1 MDSNNLQPLFYRFG
15 EILAK
20 SKTGAIVVPANPSI
34 DTVAAATSLYLA
46 LIKKGLTIS
55 LVCPTKIEQDLIGT
69 EKFQTA
75 LSAPGDNLVITFPY
89 TEGAIDKIDTYIEND
104 KFSLIIVPRSGFKK
118 LEYDQV
124 QFSYSGGNFDFI
136 IVLDTPTLSALGDIY
151 KNNNQLFQGREIINI
166 DRHFTN
172 TSFGTVNIVK
182 KDVASLS
189 ELTYQIIKQNQLEI
203 DKDIATN
210 LYSGIATATN
220 NFTSYSTNADT
231 FQTIAELLRAGAIKK
246 LIKKPTPAQSFTSPQ
261 PIMTPRETQKTIAI
275 EDVEKEK
282 KQDEPIA
289 PSDWLKPK
297 IFKGSGL
304 I

>member
-1 MDSNNLQPLFYRFG
+1 MDTTLSQQISRIN
-15 EILAK
+15 EIIAK
-20 SKTGAIVVPANPSI
+20 SKMGAILLPLNPSI
-34 DTVAAATSLYLA
+34 DTVAAATALYLI
-46 LIKKGLTIS
+46 LTKKGLVIS
-55 LVCPTKIEQDLIGT
+55 LVCSTKIDYDLIGVD
-69 EKFQTA
+69 KIQ
-75 LSAPGDNLVITFPY
+75 SSPNAPGDNLVISFPY
-89 TEGAIDKIDTYIEND
+89 VEGAINKIDYFIDNETFNLVIT
-104 KFSLIIVPRSGFKK
+104 PRAGAKK
-118 LEYDQV
+118 LDYNQV
-124 QFSYSGGNFDFI
+124 KFSYSGGNFDFV
-136 IVLDTPTLSALGDIY
+136 IVLDTPTLNSLGELY
-151 KNNNQLFQGREIINI
+151 QNNIQLFQGREIINI

-189 ELTYQIIKQNQLEI
+189 ELIYQIIKQNQLEI

-210 LYSGIATATN
+210 LYSGIAAATN

-246 LIKKPTPAQSFTSPQ
+246 LIKKPTPTQSFTSPQ
-261 PIMTPRETQKTIAI
+261 PIIAPRETQKTIAI